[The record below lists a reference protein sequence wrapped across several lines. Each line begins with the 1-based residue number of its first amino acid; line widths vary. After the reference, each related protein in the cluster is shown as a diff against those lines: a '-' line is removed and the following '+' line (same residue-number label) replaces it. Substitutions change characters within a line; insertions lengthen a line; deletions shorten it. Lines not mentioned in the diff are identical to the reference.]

1 MNVRALTA
9 EAIGTFILVFI
20 GSLGIS
26 SAILAT
32 SGRDPTVVVLLIVPF
47 AFGLGLMAAIA
58 ISGGTSGGHFNP
70 AVTLA
75 ALIDGRIA
83 WLDAIGYV
91 VAQIVGALAASL
103 AIRLILTQDFVAATV
118 NRAGNIA
125 ADATTAQVHAFA
137 TEIILTTIFIAVI
150 LTVTKRAPNTALFV
164 IPLTLTGIH
173 FVGIALSG
181 ASVNP
186 ARSLAPAAVSGNYDG
201 LWVYLTAPFIGSVV
215 GWAIYRLF
223 NPADEAEDDA
233 GNELDDEDFDDD
245 LEDDDDIEEMPAKK
259 NR

>member
-1 MNVRALTA
+1 MNVRALMA
-9 EAIGTFILVFI
+9 EAIGTFILVFV

-32 SGRDPTVVVLLIVPF
+32 SGQDPTVVVLLIVPF
-47 AFGLGLMAAIA
+47 AIA
-58 ISGGTSGGHFNP
+58 ISGETSGGHFNP

-75 ALIDGRIA
+75 ALLDGRIA

-91 VAQIVGALAASL
+91 VAQIIGALAASL
-103 AIRLILTQDFVAATV
+103 AIRLILTADFVAATV

-125 ADATTAQVHAFA
+125 ADATSAQVHAFA
-137 TEIILTTIFIAVI
+137 TEVILTTIFIAVI
-150 LTVTKRAPNTALFV
+150 LTVTKRAPSAALFV

-186 ARSLAPAAVSGNYDG
+186 ARSLGPAAVSGDYNG

-215 GWAIYRLF
+215 GWGIYRLF
-223 NPADEAEDDA
+223 NPADASEAEPDD
-233 GNELDDEDFDDD
+233 ELDDEGFDDD
-245 LEDDDDIEEMPAKK
+245 LEDDDTDDTDDTDDMDESPAKPS
-259 NR
+259 R